1 MMANN
6 NKELRKSIV
15 SILKLNS
22 FSIRGNA
29 CDYLTETLSALDEKE
44 RFIWL
49 DKIIDH
55 FQKQSLD
62 APVIEK
68 EHIEAAILESSKNEI
83 DEEDDIIRVI
93 SAFDVPQF
101 EYSLERKKF
110 LPCKHKTP
118 ELYGKSSSKG
128 SLFKDRYTIIYQ
140 RTLRNRLFHGVGDD
154 EGQFKLRPVEYLLTV
169 TSKITDVV
177 ILGLLTQL
185 KEGRYYLEDPSG
197 IIQVDLSN
205 TTYHDGLFTEC
216 CFVLA
221 EGWYQDGVLHV
232 QAMGLPPRE
241 ISETSRVYF
250 GSENTFG
257 GPSKTSLKNNERLK
271 GLELHK
277 EDAMLVFLSDVWLDV
292 PKVLDKLS
300 QLFLGYSTCPPAAFV
315 LMGNFQSG
323 HKGFQHWS
331 CLKDGFKTLGEL
343 VSQWPSIAQ
352 NSKFII
358 IPGPTDSQ
366 AANILPRPELPET
379 IVSGLKT
386 SVKDVV
392 LATNPCRIQYCTQE
406 IVLVRED
413 LVTKLCR
420 NSVHFPDMK
429 DIGSHFAKTLICQ
442 AHLVPLCLN
451 VCPVYWEF
459 DSALRLYPCPDLV
472 VVGDQQKEFS
482 VKYNQ
487 CHVIN
492 PGPFCKGN
500 FAFKVYYPATKEIED
515 CQIPDE

>member
-1 MMANN
+1 M
-6 NKELRKSIV
+6 E
-15 SILKLNS
+15 
-22 FSIRGNA
+22 
-29 CDYLTETLSALDEKE
+29 E
-44 RFIWL
+44 RLVWL

-62 APVIEK
+62 TPVIEK
-68 EHIEAAILESSKNEI
+68 EHIEAAILESSKNEV

-93 SAFDVPQF
+93 SAFEVPQF

-110 LPCKHKTP
+110 LPCKYKTP
-118 ELYGKSSSKG
+118 ELYGKSSSK
-128 SLFKDRYTIIYQ
+128 
-140 RTLRNRLFHGVGDD
+140 
-154 EGQFKLRPVEYLLTV
+154 
-169 TSKITDVV
+169 
-177 ILGLLTQL
+177 GLLTQL

-197 IIQVDLSN
+197 FIQVDLSN
-205 TTYHDGLFTEC
+205 TNYQDGLYTEC

-221 EGWYQDGVLHV
+221 EGWYQDRVLHV
-232 QAMGLPPRE
+232 QNMGLPPRE
-241 ISETSRVYF
+241 ISDISRVYF

-257 GPSKTSLKNNERLK
+257 GPSKISLRSNERLK
-271 GLELHK
+271 ALELHK

-292 PKVLDKLS
+292 PKVQDKLS

-315 LMGNFQSG
+315 LMGNFQSA
-323 HKGFQHWS
+323 HKGFQHWT

-343 VSQWPSIAQ
+343 VAQWPSIAQ

-379 IVSGLKT
+379 IVSGLKS
-386 SVKDVV
+386 SVKDVI

-429 DIGSHFAKTLICQ
+429 EIGTHFAKTLICQ

-459 DSALRLYPCPDLV
+459 DSALRLYPCPDLI

-487 CHVIN
+487 CHIIN
-492 PGPFCKGN
+492 PGPFCKAEKKRFSTPLILWIHYKVIRRIPQLQQN
-500 FAFKVYYPATKEIED
+500 FAPAIGYLAPHSWQNLDISTFPVSPSAPLDLVKLSSYHISF
-515 CQIPDE
+515 I